1 MPLFGKKPEPKP
13 PEYRDQALAEL
24 ATMFFDFET
33 RPTLG
38 VELLD
43 RPRLDFSVDSLRL
56 VDDYLEAVATRDR
69 SDGETQ
75 VIVLRSGAYLG
86 EVIRRNSSARVY
98 HWLDYDEALRVDP
111 RVGSF
116 GGKSLALMAVLW
128 SGTGFTFPLN
138 KVTKFLQN
146 GREDSTHFY
155 AAATIAND
163 ARNAT
168 ASS

>member
-1 MPLFGKKPEPKP
+1 MPLFGRKPAPKQ
-13 PEYRDQALAEL
+13 PEYQDQALSDL
-24 ATMFFDFET
+24 AQMFFAFEAD
-33 RPTLG
+33 PTLG

-43 RPRLDFSVDSLRL
+43 PSKLDFGMDSLRL
-56 VDDYLEAVATRDR
+56 VDDYLEAVAARDR
-69 SDGETQ
+69 SDRETQ
-75 VIVLRSGAYLG
+75 LIVLRSGAYVG

-98 HWLDYDEALRVDP
+98 HWLDYDAAVRVDP
-111 RVGSF
+111 KVGSF
-116 GGKSLALMAVLW
+116 GGKSLGLMAVLW
-128 SGTGFTFPLN
+128 SSSGFTFPLT

-163 ARNAT
+163 ARTTT